1 MGAKRGPSPR
11 ISVFESKELQG
22 VILALKG
29 MDKEIAKQIRKQT
42 KDVVLRVWQKSVAE
56 QIGMSGTR
64 LESRAFGQTARV
76 AVSNQNITLSVAS
89 VGKPLS
95 GGLNPRLIPWAIEF
109 GADREK
115 RLTYEARSTRG
126 RSYTVHNR
134 RVSAMLRRRN
144 ETGHIFY
151 PTVKAV
157 IPRIASLWI
166 QTTVR
171 AFYEAIEKR

>member
-1 MGAKRGPSPR
+1 MASPR

-42 KDVVLRVWQKSVAE
+42 KDVVLPVWQDSVAE
-56 QIGMSGTR
+56 TISMGLGTR
-64 LESRAFGQTARV
+64 LESRAFGNTARV

-95 GGLNPRLIPWAIEF
+95 GGLNPRTQAHVVEF
-109 GADREK
+109 GADRSK
-115 RLTYEARSTRG
+115 TVSYEARSTRG
-126 RSYTVHNR
+126 KNYTVNKR
-134 RVSAMLRRRN
+134 RTRAMLRPKN
-144 ETGHIFY
+144 KTGYVFY
-151 PTVKAV
+151 PTVKTV
-157 IPRIASLWI
+157 IPRIAALWI

-171 AFYEAIEKR
+171 TFHEALEKR